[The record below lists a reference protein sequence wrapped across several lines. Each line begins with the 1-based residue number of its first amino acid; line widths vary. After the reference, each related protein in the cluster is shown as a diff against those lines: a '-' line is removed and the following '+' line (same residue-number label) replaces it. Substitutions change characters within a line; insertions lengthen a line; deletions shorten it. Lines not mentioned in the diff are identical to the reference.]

1 MKIRWNKH
9 LYLVVVVLVISLIF
23 TTNLVGASDKAPDF
37 TVSTAERSTFKLSE
51 QEGKPVLIDFM
62 TPLCSECKKLEEN
75 IQDIYPEYKDEVI
88 FITIDISNSSKSRLK
103 QYKEDRDISWVVGSG
118 DEDIFVNKYKGTTVP
133 KTVIIDEDGYLNFDK
148 DGVISKD
155 RLKKELDQTLG
166 GENTRIDLKD
176 YGIYTLAII
185 GGFASF
191 FSPCAFP
198 LLPSFIAYYITG
210 AKGKGRTV
218 KSGLSLGIKAA
229 IGLLTIF
236 SLIGVLAISGSYWIS
251 QYIPY
256 LEMIVGITILILGIL
271 LLKDIDIGSYFT
283 LLKNKILHS
292 LGKEPTSSKTTT
304 SPFIYGMG
312 YGSAAAG
319 CTAPVFIA
327 IVLSSWLADGLYSA
341 LIVILLYFS
350 VMAGLMITFS
360 VITMVLKDKIA
371 NKIRKHMDLINK
383 ISALIMIAVGIYL
396 VIYFLQT
403 I

>member
-1 MKIRWNKH
+1 MKIRWKKH
-9 LYLVVVVLVISLIF
+9 LYLIIVVLVISLLF

-37 TVSTAERSTFKLSE
+37 TVSTAESGTFRLSE

-75 IQDIYPEYKDEVI
+75 IQDIYPEYKNEVI
-88 FITIDISNSSKSRLK
+88 FISIDISNSSKSRLK
-103 QYKEDRDISWVVGSG
+103 QYKEDRDIPWIVGSG

-148 DGVISKD
+148 DGVISKN

-210 AKGKGRTV
+210 AKEKSRTV
-218 KSGLSLGIKAA
+218 KSGLNLGVKAA

-236 SLIGVLAISGSYWIS
+236 SLIGVLAIGGSYWIS

-256 LEMIVGITILILGIL
+256 LELIVGVIILILGIL
-271 LLKDIDIGSYFT
+271 LLRDIDIGSYFT

-292 LGKEPTSSKTTT
+292 IGKELTSSKTTT

-327 IVLSSWLADGLYSA
+327 ILLSSWLADGLYSA

-371 NKIRKHMDLINK
+371 NKIKKHMTLINK
-383 ISALIMIAVGIYL
+383 ISALIMIVVGIYL
-396 VIYFLQT
+396 IVYFYQT

>member
-1 MKIRWNKH
+1 M
-9 LYLVVVVLVISLIF
+9 LSTTLVS
-23 TTNLVGASDKAPDF
+23 ASDKAPDF
-37 TVSTAERSTFKLSE
+37 TVSTAESGTFKLSN

-62 TPLCSECKKLEEN
+62 TPLCSECKKLESN
-75 IQDIYPEYKDEVI
+75 LQDIYPQYRDDVI
-88 FITIDISNSSKSRLK
+88 FISIDVSNSSISRLK
-103 QYKEDRDISWVVGSG
+103 QYKVDRDIPWIVGSG
-118 DEDIFVNKYKGTTVP
+118 NEDIFVNKFKGTTVP
-133 KTVIIDEDGYLNFDK
+133 KTLIIDEDGFLNFDK

-155 RLKKELDQTLG
+155 RLRNELDQTISG
-166 GENTRIDLKD
+166 QNTRIDLKD
-176 YGIYTLAII
+176 YGIYTLAIF

-210 AKGKGRTV
+210 AKGKSRTI
-218 KSGLSLGIKAA
+218 KSGLNLGVKAA
-229 IGLLTIF
+229 LGLLTIF
-236 SLIGVLAISGSYWIS
+236 GLIGVLAIGGSYWIS

-256 LEMIVGITILILGIL
+256 LELLVGVIILILGLL

-283 LLKNKILHS
+283 MLKNKIRYS
-292 LGKEPTSSKTTT
+292 LGKKPSTGKTTS

-327 IVLSSWLADGLYSA
+327 IVISSWLADGLYSA

-350 VMAGLMITFS
+350 VMAGLMIAFS
-360 VITMVLKDKIA
+360 VMTMVLKETIADKI
-371 NKIRKHMDLINK
+371 KKHMGLINK
-383 ISALIMIAVGIYL
+383 ISAVVMIVVGIYL
-396 VIYFLQT
+396 IIYFLQT